1 MRVTKATADLSVRSK
16 VHILGIGGAGMSA
29 IAEVL
34 TSMGHLVTGSDLKE
48 SAGLDRLRALGILVT
63 VGHKASNIG
72 DAEFVARSTAVPN
85 HNIECQTALKRRVPL
100 LSRAE
105 ILAEICRQKST
116 IVISGTHGKTTTSSM
131 LALVLRATGMKPSFI
146 IGGDVN
152 EVGTGAAW
160 DDGHIFVAEGDESD
174 GTFLLLPRDFA
185 VVTNVEA
192 DHLDHHGGY
201 KALEGAFEK
210 FVAETRG
217 PVIIG
222 VDDDGGKKLASAR
235 NAVSLGLDA
244 SAEWKITELE
254 ESWTGVSFNL
264 LDKDNHGLALKLPI
278 PGLHNVKNAAC
289 AAVAGIVAG
298 ANPDAVVQAL
308 ERFGGVARRFEHRG
322 QTAGITFVDDYAHLP
337 TEVST
342 TISAARTG
350 NWNRL
355 ISVFQPHRYSR
366 TEALWKTFRDS
377 FNGTDLLFVTD
388 IYSSGEK
395 VRPGISGSLIA
406 DVVSSTNPPFE
417 VRYVPRRQELV
428 EELVKELKVGDCCLT
443 MGAGDLTSLPDE
455 VQNKIRNQDE

>member
-1 MRVTKATADLSVRSK
+1 MRVTKPTVDLSKRSK

-34 TSMGHLVTGSDLKE
+34 TSMGHLVSGSDLKE
-48 SAGLDRLRALGILVT
+48 SAGLDRLRAFGIKAT
-63 VGHKASNIG
+63 VGHRASNVT

-85 HNIECQTALKRRVPL
+85 HNVECQAALDRGIPL

-105 ILAEICRQKST
+105 ILAEICKQKST
-116 IVISGTHGKTTTSSM
+116 MVVSGTHGKTTTSSM
-131 LALVLRATGMKPSFI
+131 LALVLRSAGMKPSFI

-160 DDGHIFVAEGDESD
+160 DDGSIFVAEGDESD
-174 GTFLLLPRDFA
+174 GTFLLLPRDYA

-192 DHLDHHGGY
+192 DHLEHHGGY

-210 FVAETRG
+210 FVTETNG
-217 PVIIG
+217 PVIVG
-222 VDDDGGKKLASAR
+222 VDDDGGKKLSSAR
-235 NAVSLGLDA
+235 NAISLGMDE

-254 ESWTGVSFNL
+254 ESWAGVSFNL
-264 LDKDNHGLALKLPI
+264 LDNDGHSLALKLPV
-278 PGLHNVKNAAC
+278 PGVHNARNAAC
-289 AAVAGIVAG
+289 SAVAGIVAG
-298 ANPDAVVQAL
+298 ANPNAVVQAL

-322 QTAGITFVDDYAHLP
+322 QIADVTFVDDYAHLP
-337 TEVST
+337 TEVSA

-366 TEALWKTFRDS
+366 TEALWETFRDS
-377 FNGTDLLFVTD
+377 FEGTDLLFVTD
-388 IYSSGEK
+388 VYSSGEK
-395 VRPGISGSLIA
+395 ARPGISGSLIA

-428 EELVKELKVGDCCLT
+428 EELVEELEAGDCCLT

-455 VQNKIRNQDE
+455 VQSRIRNRDE